1 MVIRGGT
8 VVDGTGAPPFAADVA
23 ISGDRISAVSQ
34 QIDGE
39 ARITLDAGG
48 CLVCPGFIDA
58 HSHSDTYLLLEPL
71 SPSKVMQGITTE
83 IIGQCG
89 ASAAPLLGRARL
101 PGDWRRFTYPGK
113 WRTFADY
120 RRLLEDVGPAV
131 NVRAFVGHNTLRG
144 CVTGYDPRP
153 ADSGELARM
162 RRLLAEAM
170 DQGAAGLSSGLA
182 YPPGRYAAVEELIEL
197 NREVAEREGVYSV
210 HLRNES
216 TQLAEAASEV
226 LHVARLAG
234 VRLEISHLKL
244 GGRAPSAVLDRT
256 LETIER
262 YRADGVRIAADA
274 YPYTA
279 SATDLDILLPEFA
292 FNRGPEHELNLLWDA
307 RWRARITRE
316 LEKNLPAS
324 DCERIIIATTVDPA
338 NRRFRGRSLRQAAEM
353 LGKSPAETVIHLLLT
368 DQLMTQALFSGLRQE
383 DIEKILRL
391 PYVCIGTDASLRSPQ
406 GLLGD
411 DHPHPRAYG
420 SFPRFLRMCLDGLL
434 PLAEAVR
441 KMTGLPA
448 AHFGL
453 TDRGLIRPGAFADL
467 CVIEVETVRDTAT
480 YQEPHRFPQGIQAVI
495 VNGVLTVEQG
505 TLTGRRGGR
514 FLALQGH

>member
-1 MVIRGGT
+1 MQPQNHRHRWDMVIRGGT

-197 NREVAEREGVYSV
+197 NR
-210 HLRNES
+210 
-216 TQLAEAASEV
+216 
-226 LHVARLAG
+226 
-234 VRLEISHLKL
+234 
-244 GGRAPSAVLDRT
+244 
-256 LETIER
+256 
-262 YRADGVRIAADA
+262 
-274 YPYTA
+274 
-279 SATDLDILLPEFA
+279 
-292 FNRGPEHELNLLWDA
+292 
-307 RWRARITRE
+307 
-316 LEKNLPAS
+316 
-324 DCERIIIATTVDPA
+324 
-338 NRRFRGRSLRQAAEM
+338 
-353 LGKSPAETVIHLLLT
+353 
-368 DQLMTQALFSGLRQE
+368 
-383 DIEKILRL
+383 
-391 PYVCIGTDASLRSPQ
+391 
-406 GLLGD
+406 
-411 DHPHPRAYG
+411 
-420 SFPRFLRMCLDGLL
+420 
-434 PLAEAVR
+434 
-441 KMTGLPA
+441 
-448 AHFGL
+448 
-453 TDRGLIRPGAFADL
+453 
-467 CVIEVETVRDTAT
+467 
-480 YQEPHRFPQGIQAVI
+480 
-495 VNGVLTVEQG
+495 
-505 TLTGRRGGR
+505 
-514 FLALQGH
+514 